1 MLQDLLAPFWF
12 LNAHIFYRY
21 MYINSAKPKTAAPG
35 YLKRKRVHYYSC
47 HYIHKYMCKEFKE
60 YVAYYQNNI
69 KVLSGLKFYAHL
81 N

>member
-1 MLQDLLAPFWF
+1 MLQDLLVPFWF

-21 MYINSAKPKTAAPG
+21 LYINSAKPKTAAPG

-47 HYIHKYMCKEFKE
+47 RCIHKYMYTEFKE